1 MFTALLLTIAKKWKQ
16 PKSLSIG
23 ERIEILPF
31 GTIQMDLEGIMLG
44 ETSQTRE
51 RQIPY
56 NITYMQNLKK
66 IKQMNTQ
73 NKTETES

>member
-1 MFTALLLTIAKKWKQ
+1 MFITLLLMIAKKWKQ
-16 PKSLSIG
+16 PKHLSAG

-31 GTIQMDLEGIMLG
+31 GTTQMDLEGIMLG
-44 ETSQTRE
+44 EISQTRE
-51 RQIPY
+51 RQITY

-66 IKQMNTQ
+66 IKQMNKQ